1 MQNTG
6 ERKIRQISRVLA
18 RPSNTLR
25 HPPTPTAR
33 GQGRSPCFD
42 RSFASGVGPVEAP
55 PPKRKDPQTR
65 ESSENEPELN
75 VVTVITMAHPGPQ
88 RALADHHAVHRVDAQ
103 QEGEEQQQRDE
114 QPVSEAVA
122 LLHVGVGL
130 VVVGVHVDRQ
140 EHDEDQDG
148 VADQGHDGGRRD
160 ADALHGGPRRG
171 RGRGLCDS
179 LCHSRRIIRLM
190 RARVLTGPQVFFQTL
205 CCCCCCPAA
214 CLCASICMF
223 SRLDRYTTSPR

>member
-75 VVTVITMAHPGPQ
+75 VVTVITMAHSSVS
-88 RALADHHAVHRVDAQ
+88 RATTQDHSA
-103 QEGEEQQQRDE
+103 
-114 QPVSEAVA
+114 
-122 LLHVGVGL
+122 
-130 VVVGVHVDRQ
+130 
-140 EHDEDQDG
+140 
-148 VADQGHDGGRRD
+148 
-160 ADALHGGPRRG
+160 
-171 RGRGLCDS
+171 
-179 LCHSRRIIRLM
+179 HSPTIM
-190 RARVLTGPQVFFQTL
+190 QFTE
-205 CCCCCCPAA
+205 
-214 CLCASICMF
+214 
-223 SRLDRYTTSPR
+223 